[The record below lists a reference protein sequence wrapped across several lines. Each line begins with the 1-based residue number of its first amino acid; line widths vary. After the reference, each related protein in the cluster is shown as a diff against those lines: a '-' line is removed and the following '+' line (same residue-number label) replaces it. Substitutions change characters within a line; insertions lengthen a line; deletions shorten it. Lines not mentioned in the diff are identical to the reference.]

1 MADATDLTAT
11 ARIIGGPAA
20 WRGPEIA
27 HSDDWK
33 LELDEVERAELLD
46 ALALAGDTG
55 KPWPELRA
63 ADFRLPTLGARFA
76 TALDDVVDGRGF
88 VLIRGVPIEG
98 LGPADIE
105 RLYWGIGLHF
115 GRPIHQKTEDDLLVY
130 ITDQGVDPNDPLTR
144 GFQTATSLD
153 YHCDSSDIVGLLC
166 VRPARSGGVSTII
179 SSVAVHDELVRT
191 APDIAGRLHEQWWHD
206 RKTGDGLDSFFQ
218 CSIFGER
225 DGKLFAHYGRSYMES
240 ASRHPDIPELSPERV
255 RALDALDAVTNSPE
269 FVLNMDFRVGD
280 IQLLN
285 NYTVMHARTEYQDH
299 PEPERKRE
307 LIRLWLTVPRELG
320 LPDDF
325 AHAGIV
331 DRDVAF
337 R

>member
-1 MADATDLTAT
+1 MTPS
-11 ARIIGGPAA
+11 ARTIGGPAA
-20 WRGPEIA
+20 WRGEEMA
-27 HSDDWK
+27 RSDEWK
-33 LELDEVERAELLD
+33 LELVDAERDELLA
-46 ALALAGDTG
+46 ALAQVKEAG
-55 KPWPELRA
+55 KALRDIHSG
-63 ADFRLPTLGARFA
+63 DFPLPTLGARFA
-76 TALDDVVDGRGF
+76 AALEDVLDGRGF
-88 VLIRGVPIEG
+88 VLIRGVPIED
-98 LGPADIE
+98 LAPADVE
-105 RLYWGIGLHF
+105 LLYWGIGLHF
-115 GRPIHQKTEDDLLVY
+115 GRPIHQKAEEDLLVY
-130 ITDQGVDPNDPLTR
+130 VKDQGVDPNDPLTR
-144 GFQTATSLD
+144 GFQTSTSLA

-191 APDIAGRLHEQWWHD
+191 APDAADLLHQQWWHD
-206 RKTGDGLDSFFQ
+206 RKTGDDRDSFFR

-240 ASRHPDIPELSPERV
+240 ASRHPDIPALSPERV
-255 RALDALDAVTNSPE
+255 RALDTLDAVTNSPE

-285 NYTVMHARTEYQDH
+285 NYRVMHARTEYQDH

-307 LIRLWLTVPRELG
+307 LIRLWLTVPRDLG
-320 LPDDF
+320 LPEDF

-331 DRDVAF
+331 ARDVAF

>member
-1 MADATDLTAT
+1 MTTS
-11 ARIIGGPAA
+11 ARIIGGSAA
-20 WRGPEIA
+20 WRGSEIA
-27 HSDDWK
+27 NSDEWK
-33 LELDEVERAELLD
+33 LELDGAERAELLG
-46 ALALAGDTG
+46 ALAHVKGTAKALRETRAGDF
-55 KPWPELRA
+55 P
-63 ADFRLPTLGARFA
+63 LPTLSARFA
-76 TALDDVVDGRGF
+76 SALDDVVDGRGF

-98 LGPADIE
+98 LVPADVE

-130 ITDQGVDPNDPLTR
+130 IKDQGVDPKDPLTR

-166 VRPARSGGVSTII
+166 VRPAKSGGVSTIV

-191 APDIAGRLHEQWWHD
+191 APDAADLLHQQWWHD
-206 RKTGDGLDSFFQ
+206 RKTGNDHDSFFA
-218 CSIFGER
+218 CSVFAER
-225 DGKLFAHYGRSYMES
+225 EGKLFAHYGRSYMES
-240 ASRHPDIPELSPERV
+240 ASRHPDIPEMGPDQV
-255 RALDALDAVTNSPE
+255 HALDALDAVTNSPA

-285 NYTVMHARTEYQDH
+285 NYTVMHARTEYEDH
-299 PEPERKRE
+299 PEPDRKRE
-307 LIRLWLTVPRELG
+307 LIRLWLTVPCDLG

-331 DRDVAF
+331 ARDVAF